1 MAAHPIV
8 VVEHGKVE
16 IPEELQKDP
25 KFRDGARLQLVPV
38 SSVRELSEE
47 DRKKAWENFRK
58 LEGIIAHSEY
68 DPNAELEKE
77 KQRELAEEAR
87 WAES

>member
-8 VVEHGKVE
+8 VVEHGKID

-25 KFRDGARLQLVPV
+25 RFGDGARLQLVPMPV
-38 SSVRELSEE
+38 VRELSKE
-47 DRKKAWENFRK
+47 DRMKAWENFRK
-58 LEGIIAHSEY
+58 LEGILANSDY

-87 WAES
+87 WAQS

>member
-16 IPEELQKDP
+16 IPQELQKDP
-25 KFRDGARLQLVPV
+25 KFQDGARLQLIPV
-38 SSVRELSEE
+38 SVANELSEE
-47 DRKKAWENFRK
+47 DRRKAWENFRK
-58 LEGIIAHSEY
+58 LEGILADSEC

-87 WAES
+87 WAQS

>member
-16 IPEELQKDP
+16 IPPELQEDP
-25 KFRDGARLQLVPV
+25 KFKNGARLQLVPV
-38 SSVRELSEE
+38 SVMRELSEE
-47 DRKKAWENFRK
+47 DRKKAWDNFRK
-58 LEGIIAHSEY
+58 LEGILANSEY

-87 WAES
+87 WAQS